1 MSAVRSKVCHHSI
14 DTIIIGAGHAGLAA
28 SHFLTAL
35 AIEHLILERGEVANS
50 WRKERWDS
58 LKLFTPNWQT
68 RLPGY
73 DYSGSDPDGYMNV
86 KEVIG
91 LIESYA
97 TSNDAPVQTGTTVTS
112 VKKNPDGYRVKTDR
126 GTWHC
131 KSIIIASGACNLPAI
146 PNLTNDFPT
155 DIQQIPASD
164 YRNPET
170 LQEGGVLIVGASA
183 TGLQL
188 AQEIRNSG
196 RQVTIATG
204 EHVRLPRNY
213 RGKDIQWWMEE
224 TGLLDEGLKEIDD
237 VNRARKLPS
246 PQLVGSQQHDIL
258 DLNALAEMGVKFN
271 GRLMAINNGV
281 AQFSGSLKNLCA
293 LADLKMNRLLTAID
307 AWISESGQEDQFDA
321 PHRFIKT
328 MVDQTPRLG
337 LNLAEENIKTVIWAT
352 GFRPDY
358 SWLDVP
364 VLDRKGLI
372 RHEGG
377 IADAPG
383 MYLLGMP
390 FLRRRRSSFIH
401 GIEDDARFV
410 TRHLAKYLLQGEG

>member
-1 MSAVRSKVCHHSI
+1 MSAVRSEVRQHSI

-28 SHFLTAL
+28 SHYLTAL
-35 AIEHLILERGEVANS
+35 ALEHLILERGEVANS

-73 DYSGSDPDGYMNV
+73 QYSGSDPDGYMNM
-86 KEVIG
+86 KEVVG
-91 LIESYA
+91 MIENYA
-97 TSNDAPVQTGTTVTS
+97 TRNHAPVQTKTTVTS
-112 VKKNPDGYRVKTDR
+112 VTKNSAGYRVETDR
-126 GTWHC
+126 GIWHC
-131 KSIIIASGACNLPAI
+131 KSIIIASGACNLPVI
-146 PNLTNDFPT
+146 PKLANDLPT
-155 DIQQIPASD
+155 DIQQMSTND
-164 YRNPET
+164 YRSPEH
-170 LQEGGVLIVGASA
+170 LKKGGVLIIGASA

-188 AQEIRNSG
+188 AEEIASSG

-224 TGLLDEGLKEIDD
+224 TGLLDEGLNDIDD
-237 VNRARKLPS
+237 INRARKLPS

-258 DLNALAEMGVKFN
+258 DFNALTGMGIKIN

-281 AQFSGSLKNLCA
+281 AQFSGSLKNVCA
-293 LADLKMNRLLTAID
+293 LADLKMNRLLSAID
-307 AWISESGQEDQFDA
+307 NWVSESGLDDQFEPA
-321 PHRFIKT
+321 CRFSATK
-328 MVDQTPRLG
+328 VDQTPCLG
-337 LNLAEENIKTVIWAT
+337 LNLAEENIQTVIWAT
-352 GFRPDY
+352 GYRPDY

-372 RHEGG
+372 RHDGG

-401 GIEDDARFV
+401 GVEDDARYV
-410 TRHLAKYLLQGEG
+410 TGHLAQFLQRGEG